1 MYDKI
6 YTEDRRP
13 LSGKIRSV
21 FASVVLCKKNIMH
34 MSFPDAPTQKKE
46 QLYKNHIRESSYSL
60 A

>member
-6 YTEDRRP
+6 NTEDRRP

-21 FASVVLCKKNIMH
+21 FASVVLCKKNIVH
-34 MSFPDAPTQKKE
+34 MSFPDAPMQKKNNFT
-46 QLYKNHIRESSYSL
+46 KFSFARAAI